1 MCFDCLLSFEGIN
14 QVRSTDSWHVIVFFS
29 CCTNSYIIIIVS
41 SLQTS
46 FVAKNDD
53 KPPVTT
59 STSRNFLPESGSPS
73 TNHYIIAQ
81 SHESL
86 S

>member
-1 MCFDCLLSFEGIN
+1 MCFDCLLSFESIN
-14 QVRSTDSWHVIVFFS
+14 QVRSTDSWQGIVFFS
-29 CCTNSYIIIIVS
+29 CCINTYIIIIVS
-41 SLQTS
+41 SLQTG

-53 KPPVTT
+53 KPPVMT
-59 STSRNFLPESGSPS
+59 STSRNFLPESGSPR
-73 TNHYIIAQ
+73 TNHYIMAQ